1 MSETNRGYTHTP
13 FIEYY
18 TMYGSIYML
27 YVLISMYNS
36 IMCNTVYI
44 IPSPYIKIILAEKK
58 LKIKII
64 N

>member
-1 MSETNRGYTHTP
+1 MSETSRIFLYTPT
-13 FIEYY
+13 IKYY

-58 LKIKII
+58 
-64 N
+64 